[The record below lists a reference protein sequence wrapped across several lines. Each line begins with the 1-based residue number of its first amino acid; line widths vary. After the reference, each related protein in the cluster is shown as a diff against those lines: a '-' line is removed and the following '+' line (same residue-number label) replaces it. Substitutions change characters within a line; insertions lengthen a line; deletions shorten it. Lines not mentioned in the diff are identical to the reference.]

1 MSMLVAAFDHEVEID
16 ESLIDAPEAEVR
28 EQIEEYLA
36 GERREFDLDVAIPA
50 GFTGDVMRSM
60 LATPYGET
68 KRYGDVAAELDT
80 AAVAVGQACGR
91 NPVPIVVPCHRIV
104 AADGLGGYSLGDEQG
119 PDCKAAL
126 LALEAGGST
135 RTLADYAP

>member
-1 MSMLVAAFDHEVEID
+1 MRVDAFGHELEID
-16 ESLIDAPEAEVR
+16 GALIDAPEAEVR
-28 EQIEEYLA
+28 RQIEEYLA
-36 GERREFDLDVAIPA
+36 GERREFDLDVSIPD

-68 KRYGDVAAELDT
+68 KRYGDVAAELGS
-80 AAVAVGQACGR
+80 AAVAVGGACGR

-126 LALEAGGST
+126 LELEAAGST
-135 RTLADYAP
+135 HTLAEYVR

>member
-1 MSMLVAAFDHEVEID
+1 MTMRVTAHGHEVEID
-16 ESLIDAPEAEVR
+16 ASLIDAPEAAIR
-28 EQIEEYLA
+28 SQIEEYLA
-36 GERREFDLDVAIPA
+36 GERREFDLDVSIPDS
-50 GFTGDVMRSM
+50 FTGDVMRSM

-126 LALEAGGST
+126 LDLEASAST
-135 RTLADYAP
+135 HTLSEYAP